1 MGEFK
6 LEDIVKFSE
15 ENTVTTNLYDTQKV
29 CVDFLCME
37 EGQSALQET
46 KDQKVIV
53 VINSGSGS
61 VVTDEG
67 EQDIEEGSFVL
78 FERSEPRT
86 IKAKT
91 RLTALVAALPKG

>member
-6 LEDIVKFSE
+6 LEDSIKFSE
-15 ENTVTTNLYDTQKV
+15 ENIVSTNLYDSQKV

-37 EGQSALQET
+37 EGQSALEDT
-46 KDQKVIV
+46 KDQKVII

-67 EQDIEEGSFVL
+67 EQDVEEGTFVL
-78 FERSEPRT
+78 FESSEPRT
-86 IKAKT
+86 LKAKT
-91 RLTALVAALPKG
+91 KLTALVTAIPKG

>member
-15 ENTVTTNLYDTQKV
+15 ENAVSTSLLDSQKV
-29 CVDFLCME
+29 CVNFLCME
-37 EGQSALQET
+37 EGQSALEDT
-46 KDQKVIV
+46 KGQKVIV
-53 VINSGSGS
+53 VVNSGSGS

-67 EQDIEEGSFVL
+67 EQDVEEGAFIM
-78 FERSEPRT
+78 FESSEPRT

-91 RLTALVAALPKG
+91 RLTVLVAALPKG

>member
-15 ENTVTTNLYDTQKV
+15 DNIVSTNLFDSQKV
-29 CVDFLCME
+29 SVSFLCME
-37 EGQSALQET
+37 EGQSALEDT
-46 KDQKVIV
+46 NGQKVVV

-67 EQDIEEGSFVL
+67 EQDVDEGTFIM
-78 FERSEPRT
+78 FESSEDRT
-86 IKAKT
+86 VKAKT
-91 RLTALVAALPKG
+91 KLTALVAALPKG

>member
-1 MGEFK
+1 MGAFK

-15 ENTVTTNLYDTQKV
+15 ENTVSTNLFDSQKA

-37 EGQSALQET
+37 EGQSALEDT

-53 VINSGSGS
+53 VVSSGSGS

-67 EQDIEEGSFVL
+67 EQDIEEGTFIM
-78 FERSEPRT
+78 FESGEPRT

-91 RLTALVAALPKG
+91 KLTALVTALPKT